1 MKSPLKAFIF
11 RAVKQRFALSLALA
25 SQFQHQS
32 LSCENSEMGYC
43 ISKCG
48 TSGLRHYCIELRDRS
63 HLCYKSII
71 NCDLDIT
78 NILVVSLQVRYIEV
92 FDITNPRFN
101 EQLWQVPSDFVKSR
115 FHCSNIN
122 MMIQPLY
129 FLPVCLQFLW
139 IQLPLSFTTQ
149 FIYESFIS
157 YHLTWHIPLN
167 KTLHVPSFSLECSV
181 RHLQNINNKT
191 ENHKGFF
198 VNRNRTTLS
207 RFLSYKV
214 SRLRSVLKFQ
224 NFAVLLA
231 SPNNCHGVSCVG
243 TLLCSLRKQPPFFA
257 PSPSGVLRERRSRET
272 PLGQGAKKD
281 GCFRRLLVV

>member
-1 MKSPLKAFIF
+1 MITK
-11 RAVKQRFALSLALA
+11 REQLAKLHY
-25 SQFQHQS
+25 Q
-32 LSCENSEMGYC
+32 L
-43 ISKCG
+43 SKC
-48 TSGLRHYCIELRDRS
+48 
-63 HLCYKSII
+63 
-71 NCDLDIT
+71 
-78 NILVVSLQVRYIEV
+78 
-92 FDITNPRFN
+92 
-101 EQLWQVPSDFVKSR
+101 
-115 FHCSNIN
+115 CSNIN

-181 RHLQNINNKT
+181 RHLQNINKT

-214 SRLRSVLKFQ
+214 SRLRSLLKFQ
-224 NFAVLLA
+224 DFALLLA

-243 TLLCSLRKQPPFFA
+243 TLFTFYNSGNPTNVDCVTIGHCTKYVNKHVTFAQWVGRMAASESNLFARAIKVVCIVSLNKYFWTKLEDVWGRWVLFKGLFARREDYLSTHTFPLFFLHRVYKA
-257 PSPSGVLRERRSRET
+257 AGVTCVLVLPWQAGSLF
-272 PLGQGAKKD
+272 PL
-281 GCFRRLLVV
+281 